1 MAHSECLRMDE
12 GKHGRRRCPQNHL
25 MAIGHGHLA
34 IVGEGVA
41 SEAEAVTCPSTL
53 TNQTRMGTIIIA
65 ACPRCGT
72 EIEFEPCELLPK
84 VIPICDPCGEIQAEE
99 FAQAGRIQR
108 WTDTVNARLPEGYRV
123 ASREKV
129 RDDYTSAFSWAP
141 ETKHGGI
148 GLIGASGRGKSCAI
162 AALVMGLQ
170 RPFLW
175 WSGTEARDAAI
186 DASMAD
192 RDREGCR
199 QRWER
204 SMRVPILV
212 LDDISQSKMTEAWS
226 SRLFDLLETRLSTNL
241 PTFWTSQMELPDL
254 RSKISRQNG
263 GDTAQAEAISR
274 RLSQHS
280 LILRAH

>member
-1 MAHSECLRMDE
+1 M
-12 GKHGRRRCPQNHL
+12 GKMISDN
-25 MAIGHGHLA
+25 
-34 IVGEGVA
+34 
-41 SEAEAVTCPSTL
+41 
-53 TNQTRMGTIIIA
+53 
-65 ACPRCGT
+65 CPRCGT
-72 EIEFEPCELLPK
+72 PIDFEPCDLLPK
-84 VIPICDPCGEIQAEE
+84 VIPICDQCGEIQAEE
-99 FAQAGRIQR
+99 FAQAGRNQR
-108 WTDTVNARLPEGYRV
+108 WADAVNNRLPKGYRL
-123 ASREKV
+123 AKREKV
-129 RDDYTSAFSWAP
+129 RDEYAAAFSWAP
-141 ETKHGGI
+141 ESKHGGI
-148 GLIGASGRGKSCAI
+148 GIIGASGRGKSCAI
-162 AALVMGLQ
+162 AALVMALQ

-226 SRLFDLLETRLSTNL
+226 SRLFDLLETRLSANL
-241 PTFWTSQMELPDL
+241 PTFWTSQMDLPDL

-263 GDTAQAEAISR
+263 GDSAQADAISR

-280 LILRAH
+280 LILRAN